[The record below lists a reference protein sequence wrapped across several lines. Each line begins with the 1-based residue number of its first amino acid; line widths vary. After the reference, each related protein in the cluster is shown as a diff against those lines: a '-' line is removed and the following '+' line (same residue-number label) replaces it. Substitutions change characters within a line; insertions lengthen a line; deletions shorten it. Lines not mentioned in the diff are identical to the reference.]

1 MIIQMDRELSKDY
14 IKGKRRKRII
24 KFSIIIMVILLPLL
38 YLIDQVKPAVE
49 LKKVLMSEVSIGV
62 VENSFASNAIIEP
75 YYQELLTSS
84 ISTEI
89 LQIKYA
95 AGDRVGPQ
103 DTLFIPNVEE
113 LITQEIQVEREIAL
127 KLNSMARS
135 QEELDQKRQALK
147 NNLKKDSIQLKQL
160 QSQLEKEKY
169 LYSIGGGSQQK
180 VDQAQIDYQL
190 SSINGE
196 NQKNEFESFKQLQK
210 LDLERMQLELQLKQQ
225 EKKKME
231 TLIGQAF
238 VQPKIKGIITSILV
252 QPGEHVSEGQ
262 ALAHVAD
269 AERFKIE
276 GSISTRYA
284 DKVYVGQ
291 KALININDSLLQG
304 LVTAISPSVDN
315 GSIAYTVNL
324 KNPKH
329 RLLKAK
335 LKVEVRIILSEQE
348 NTLRIANGD
357 YYFGPGYTEVF
368 IKNGDHLEKR
378 KVNLG
383 GANFNFVEVISGLNE
398 GETVIISNAFNEKYK
413 KYNTL
418 SCKE

>member
-1 MIIQMDRELSKDY
+1 MDREISKDFL
-14 IKGKRRKRII
+14 KAKRKKRII
-24 KFSIIIMVILLPLL
+24 KFSIIILIIIVPAL
-38 YLIDQVKPAVE
+38 YIIDRVKPKVE
-49 LKKVLMSEVSIGV
+49 LKKVLLSTVSIGE
-62 VENSFASNAIIEP
+62 VENSFATNAIIEP

-84 ISTEI
+84 ITSEI
-89 LQIKYA
+89 LEIRNA
-95 AGDRVGPQ
+95 PGDRVGPN
-103 DTLFIPNVEE
+103 DTLFIPNVED
-113 LITQEIQVEREIAL
+113 LDIQKIQIEREVAL
-127 KLNSMARS
+127 KLNSILRS
-135 QEELDQKRQALK
+135 QEELKQNRRALK
-147 NNLKKDSIQLKQL
+147 NNLMIDSIQLQQL
-160 QSQLEKEKY
+160 QSNFEKEKY
-169 LYSIGGGSQQK
+169 LFGIGGGSQQK
-180 VDQAQIDYQL
+180 VDQAQIDHQL
-190 SSINGE
+190 SSINRT
-196 NQKNEFESFKQLQK
+196 NKMDEFESFKKLQK
-210 LDLERMQLELQLKQQ
+210 LDLERMELELQLKKQ
-225 EKKKME
+225 EKNKIE
-231 TLIGQAF
+231 TLISQAF
-238 VQPKIKGIITSILV
+238 VQPKINGMITSILV

-291 KALININDSLLQG
+291 KAVVNINDSLLQG

-324 KNPKH
+324 QNAKH

-357 YYFGPGYTEVF
+357 YYFGPGYIDLFVK
-368 IKNGDHLEKR
+368 IGDQLEKR

-383 GANFNFVEVISGLNE
+383 GANFDFVEVISGLNE

-413 KYNTL
+413 KYNSL
-418 SCKE
+418 SCSE